1 VGTARRVLRDVLA
14 AWGLPGD
21 ALDDA
26 VLVTSELVTN
36 ALVHAA
42 GERIVCRL
50 RDAGDRVRV
59 EVEDQNRGQARPVPR
74 RPGPGD
80 QNGRGLFL
88 VDVLSV
94 DWGVTVVPGRTARV
108 VWAELA
114 ATGARPGA
122 AGPAP
127 AAPHRRTVPHS
138 SEGPSAH
145 DPHDVHDPAG
155 AQDARDRH
163 EPHTRGPRA
172 PREPHE
178 PAGSGA

>member
-74 RPGPGD
+74 RPGPDD

-108 VWAELA
+108 VWAELT

-138 SEGPSAH
+138 SEGP
-145 DPHDVHDPAG
+145 
-155 AQDARDRH
+155 
-163 EPHTRGPRA
+163 
-172 PREPHE
+172 
-178 PAGSGA
+178 